1 MKFIK
6 KSFLKLFLIIFEIL
20 ISLRLNFFAAFMI
33 FLSLRKLYF
42 TKKNNKNLIILEKS
56 HGIEDFRVAYNK
68 RDHNLNIY
76 VLQRKLFN
84 IIFKKVF
91 KNRAPELRDNYY
103 VINDYQLKNRQ
114 DELLS
119 LLNSILANVSRIINI
134 SAFVS
139 FNFKYYA
146 ER

>member
-91 KNRAPELRDNYY
+91 KNRAP
-103 VINDYQLKNRQ
+103 
-114 DELLS
+114 
-119 LLNSILANVSRIINI
+119 
-134 SAFVS
+134 
-139 FNFKYYA
+139 
-146 ER
+146 